1 MSDDANLRGPSVRG
15 IPEGDNRERMI
26 CAECG
31 YILYDNPKIVV
42 GSVARWG
49 DRILLCRRSIQ
60 PRYGFWT
67 LPAGYLEL
75 NESASAGAEREAW
88 EEARAR
94 IEIEGLLAIY
104 DIPRISQVQLMY
116 RARLLDDDES
126 LGRLEALGDEQ
137 AVLGL
142 QAPAQVDVGQPDI
155 VRETRIA
162 RVGDLDQAGHPGG
175 HLTSLADPAGCVRPR
190 RLFVPGHHTN
200 PYIRKTRHDHE
211 ATAPSAAKRANSA
224 RARPALG

>member
-1 MSDDANLRGPSVRG
+1 MSSDNPLRGPSVRK

-26 CAECG
+26 CVECG

-42 GSVARWG
+42 GSVARWD
-49 DRILLCRRSIQ
+49 DRILLVRRSIE

-104 DIPRISQVQLMY
+104 DIPRISQVQLIY
-116 RARLLDDDES
+116 RARLLDDDIQAGSES
-126 LGRLEALGDEQ
+126 LEVKLFEWGEIPWNELAFPSISWALQHDREA
-137 AVLGL
+137 
-142 QAPAQVDVGQPDI
+142 
-155 VRETRIA
+155 RSTRDFTA
-162 RVGDLDQAGHPGG
+162 RINPPG
-175 HLTSLADPAGCVRPR
+175 
-190 RLFVPGHHTN
+190 F
-200 PYIRKTRHDHE
+200 
-211 ATAPSAAKRANSA
+211 
-224 RARPALG
+224 